1 MAAKSA
7 ARADVEAFARQRFG
21 SAPVTVY
28 LDRTGSI
35 AASFGVV
42 YHPAFR
48 FVTAQGRLQ
57 SRPVAGFPYR

>member
-1 MAAKSA
+1 MRRFV
-7 ARADVEAFARQRFG
+7 RARFG